1 MYRSLKSC
9 YKSSFERKLLRL
21 CINQVFIQTSMMSS
35 TKCRLKL
42 LSSTHKCTYKCTY
55 NKSMN
60 IFNIKWFMKRGFF
73 TQVNCRE

>member
-1 MYRSLKSC
+1 MYRSVKSC
-9 YKSSFERKLLRL
+9 YKSLFERKVVY
-21 CINQVFIQTSMMSS
+21 QASFIQTSMMSS

>member
-1 MYRSLKSC
+1 
-9 YKSSFERKLLRL
+9 
-21 CINQVFIQTSMMSS
+21 MMSS

-60 IFNIKWFMKRGFF
+60 IFNNKWFMKRRGNDDRSRKCIIPRE
-73 TQVNCRE
+73 QVQEVKIGYE